1 MPDRDGSR
9 SLSLGAPIH
18 CGCAAGSHDEAHP
31 YICGEESTPGCIN
44 TDHIHRVAFTA
55 RWVGGGDGCSHY
67 NVSLTISTSLD
78 GNTFD
83 EEPAAVLGLHG
94 ALPSTLPLALALTL
108 ALAPALALALALALP
123 PPLPPPP
130 LLVLMLLIVVLR
142 CSEK

>member
-1 MPDRDGSR
+1 MCYDSPATV
-9 SLSLGAPIH
+9 LC
-18 CGCAAGSHDEAHP
+18 CGQ
-31 YICGEESTPGCIN
+31 
-44 TDHIHRVAFTA
+44 VAFTA

-94 ALPSTLPLALALTL
+94 APP
-108 ALAPALALALALALP
+108 LALALALAL
-123 PPLPPPP
+123 LWLWLCRRRCRRHC
-130 LLVLMLLIVVLR
+130 LLVLMLPIAVLR